1 MACLIKPAGHIYIW
15 ELLKVELRRSISK
28 VEFRRSNF
36 DLENLYISIQRL
48 YNVQDYTVI
57 V

>member
-1 MACLIKPAGHIYIW
+1 MACLIKPAGHIYILG
-15 ELLKVELRRSISK
+15 LLK